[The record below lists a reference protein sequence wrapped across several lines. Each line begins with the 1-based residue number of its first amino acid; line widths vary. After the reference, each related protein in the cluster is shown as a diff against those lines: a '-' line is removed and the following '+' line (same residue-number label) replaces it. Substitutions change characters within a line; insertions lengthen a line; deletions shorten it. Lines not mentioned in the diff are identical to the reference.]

1 VIWAD
6 DIRSKGL
13 VSAAGAGVGAELG
26 GVDMEEEVKEAYEII
41 KNIDILDV
49 SPGKHILQHH

>member
-1 VIWAD
+1 MSV
-6 DIRSKGL
+6 
-13 VSAAGAGVGAELG
+13 AGAGVGAELG

-49 SPGKHILQHH
+49 SPGKPPHLSSSLNEY